1 MIYLFLANGFE
12 EAEALIPV
20 DMLRRCEL
28 DIITVGVGGEV
39 IRGSHGI
46 SVVSDIS
53 ENDINL
59 DDNVEMIILPGGMP
73 GTLNLEASEHVQ
85 KAIDFCIENDK
96 YFTK

>member
-46 SVVSDIS
+46 SVVSDI
-53 ENDINL
+53 
-59 DDNVEMIILPGGMP
+59 
-73 GTLNLEASEHVQ
+73 
-85 KAIDFCIENDK
+85 
-96 YFTK
+96 